1 MKPVLYTRLSGYYKR
16 IRQRLDR
23 NFFIF
28 LFFLFLSGLFWLLNE
43 LNKESISDI
52 TYPVRYNNLDSRK
65 ILVNEVPN
73 SLILKVQAPGYTLL
87 KSKLSP
93 RLIPINLDMR
103 SYLLRQ
109 NEMLSSDY
117 FLLTKDLHGR
127 FTRRLAS
134 DIKILEIQPDTIF
147 FQFDSVIYKKV
158 PVVADISYSLLRQF
172 MLRDEIRT
180 TPDSMGMTGPGKIL
194 DTLQYINTVHESYQE
209 LNNTVQQEIKLVRI
223 PKITYDQKEVLM
235 TIPVEQFTEANLR
248 IPIETVHVPDSI
260 ILKTF
265 PNQVSL
271 TCIAGLSDYEKLSAH
286 LFRVEVNFESI
297 DFSLG
302 DKLKVNIVSSPEFVQ
317 SIRIYPIYVDFIIEN
332 K

>member
-1 MKPVLYTRLSGYYKR
+1 
-16 IRQRLDR
+16 
-23 NFFIF
+23 
-28 LFFLFLSGLFWLLNE
+28 LLNE

-93 RLIPINLDMR
+93 RFIPINLDMR

-109 NEMLSSDY
+109 KEIFSSDF

-127 FTRRLAS
+127 FKRRLAS
-134 DIKILEIQPDTIF
+134 GMTILEIQPDTIF
-147 FQFDSVIYKKV
+147 FKFDSVVYKKV
-158 PVVADISYSLLRQF
+158 PVVADISYILSRQF

-180 TPDSMGMTGPGKIL
+180 MPDSMGMTGPGTIL
-194 DTLQYINTVHESYQE
+194 DTLQYINTVHKSYQE
-209 LNNTVQQEIKLVRI
+209 LNNTVQQDIELVRI
-223 PKITYDQKEVLM
+223 PQITYDQKEVLM

-260 ILKTF
+260 VLKTF
-265 PNQVSL
+265 PNQISL

-286 LFRVEVNFESI
+286 LFRVEVDFESI

-302 DKLKVNIVSSPEFVQ
+302 DKLKVNVVSSPDFVQ